1 MTQLNIKF
9 KVAGLVPVNRDVFE
23 IVISCQQRQK
33 IVLNQLTMPL
43 QNKNC
48 LFIGQKHITVCMMP
62 KYPVLLV
69 IHIMYGL
76 PLSVTSFKNV
86 EPRNNKCVR
95 WKSGRRIRTGTA

>member
-1 MTQLNIKF
+1 
-9 KVAGLVPVNRDVFE
+9 
-23 IVISCQQRQK
+23 
-33 IVLNQLTMPL
+33 MPH

-76 PLSVTSFKNV
+76 HLSVTSIKNDG
-86 EPRNNKCVR
+86 PRNTKCVR
-95 WKSGRRIRTGTA
+95 WKGGTRLRTGAAERKTI